1 MQVIHGFNNLPS
13 FRHPVATV
21 GSYDG
26 VHCGH
31 RIIIDEVVRRAKAIG
46 GESILLTFEPHPRIT
61 LKQDEGLRLLTTLEE
76 KARLLESCGVDYL
89 LVIPFDITFS
99 RLSHE
104 EFISDYIIGCLGVE
118 ELVVGYN
125 HHFGHNKSG
134 NYAYL
139 SENGGMLRVTEV
151 KQHLVGEQKVSSTII
166 RQTIERGDMALAAQ
180 LTGHPYIIIGM
191 ADENGFIATDKYKLL
206 PPQGCY
212 KATINDLPCEV
223 IVNELCVELGRAFAF
238 TKSIIAL

>member
-1 MQVIHGFNNLPS
+1 MQVLHGFNNLPT
-13 FRHPVATV
+13 FHHPVATV

-61 LKQDEGLRLLTTLEE
+61 LQQDGGLRLLTTLEE
-76 KARLLESCGVDYL
+76 KAQLLESCDVDYL
-89 LVIPFDITFS
+89 LVIPFDIAFS

-104 EFISDYIIGCLGVE
+104 EFISDYITGRLGIE
-118 ELVVGYN
+118 ELVIGYN

-139 SENGGMLRVTEV
+139 SEKGGTLRVTEV
-151 KQHLVGEQKVSSTII
+151 KQHLVDEQKVSSTII
-166 RQTIERGDMALAAQ
+166 RQTIERGDMTLAAQ

-191 ADENGFIATDKYKLL
+191 ANENGFVVTDRYKLL
-206 PPQGCY
+206 PPQGIY
-212 KATINDLPCEV
+212 QATINDLPYKV
-223 IVNELCVELGRAFAF
+223 VVSGQGIELGRAFAF
-238 TKSIIAL
+238 TKSIIRL